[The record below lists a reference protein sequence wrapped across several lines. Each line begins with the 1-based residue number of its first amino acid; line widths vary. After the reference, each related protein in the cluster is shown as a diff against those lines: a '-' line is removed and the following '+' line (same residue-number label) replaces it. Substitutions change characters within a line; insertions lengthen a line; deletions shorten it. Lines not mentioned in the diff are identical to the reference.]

1 MLPKKVLNYLG
12 GLLLVLIMSLQKDVL
27 LEVES
32 ILLRDLIRDVCKK
45 KIPVNIIRYFKQLL
59 F

>member
-32 ILLRDLIRDVCKK
+32 ILLGDLIRDVCKK
-45 KIPVNIIRYFKQLL
+45 INSCEHSQIF
-59 F
+59 